1 MAVRNKT
8 DFIANEIYYLTFT
21 FALQQ
26 SPLGT
31 AVVSAI

>member
-8 DFIANEIYYLTFT
+8 DFAQ
-21 FALQQ
+21 QQ

-31 AVVSAI
+31 AVLSDFSAVAESRP